1 MSLTDIL
8 PWTPVAFQALVM
20 ILTLGSL
27 VIDRSIRPSLIPR
40 AEIEALADE
49 LMRRQPDDPEGAA
62 FAAECA
68 AWYRSENFEEGK
80 WRRVRRAV
88 RRRLRQAATRSD
100 A

>member
-1 MSLTDIL
+1 
-8 PWTPVAFQALVM
+8 M

-68 AWYRSENFEEGK
+68 AWYRSENSRKASGGGCV
-80 WRRVRRAV
+80 VRSADV
-88 RRRLRQAATRSD
+88 FGRQPLAATLEGLFTRS
-100 A
+100 ACG